1 MYINAQYLEQIPHVG
16 YFLYEPN
23 LMDLY
28 FYKSIIEMNKK
39 VDMTIHKHYFLK
51 TTFRWL
57 LISIGKQ
64 GTNHSTANL
73 ETSQAASSSWWSR
86 NEVGFHN

>member
-1 MYINAQYLEQIPHVG
+1 MYIYAQYLNQIPYVG
-16 YFLYEPN
+16 YFLYGPN
-23 LMDLY
+23 LMGLY

-39 VDMTIHKHYFLK
+39 VDMTIHKHDFCK
-51 TTFRWL
+51 TTSRWL

-73 ETSQAASSSWWSR
+73 ETSQAATLSWGSR